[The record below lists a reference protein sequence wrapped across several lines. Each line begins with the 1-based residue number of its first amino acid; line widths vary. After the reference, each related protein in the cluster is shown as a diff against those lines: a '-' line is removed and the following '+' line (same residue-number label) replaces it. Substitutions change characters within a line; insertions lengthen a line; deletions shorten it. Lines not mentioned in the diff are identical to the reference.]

1 MLTSTWA
8 TKKEPN
14 GDRRERLTTE
24 GYAQI
29 KGEHCDTHNVSSP
42 VKTDVAIRIVL
53 VLMIMA
59 SWESYLPGMN

>member
-42 VKTDVAIRIVL
+42 VKTDAAIRIVL
-53 VLMIMA
+53 V
-59 SWESYLPGMN
+59 